1 MKNYK
6 MTDDENELATEALSA
21 LESGDVEMLSIVP
34 KTKPISIKMDSMDL
48 ELIKETAMKE
58 GMPYQTWIKST
69 LHKVLTGQLVRAQ

>member
-6 MTDDENELATEALSA
+6 MTDNENDFATEALSA
-21 LESGDVEMLSIVP
+21 LESGEVEMLPIAT
-34 KTKPISIKMDSMDL
+34 KTKPISIKIDSMDL
-48 ELIKETAMKE
+48 ELIKETALKE

>member
-6 MTDDENELATEALSA
+6 MTDNEKDLATEALSA
-21 LESGDVEMLSIVP
+21 LESGDVEMLPIQP

-48 ELIKETAMKE
+48 DLIKETAMKE

>member
-1 MKNYK
+1 
-6 MTDDENELATEALSA
+6 MTDNENDFATEALSA
-21 LESGDVEMLSIVP
+21 LESGEVEMLPIAT

-48 ELIKETAMKE
+48 ELIKETALKE

>member
-6 MTDDENELATEALSA
+6 MTDNENDFATEALSA
-21 LESGDVEMLSIVP
+21 LESGEVEMLPIAT

-48 ELIKETAMKE
+48 ELIKETALKE